1 MRNKALEAIEVLA
14 MATAIWALL
23 SLLACYAT
31 KTVADD
37 PPPRG
42 LSTSAKIVEW
52 YDADTATVDLSIR
65 CRVRLI
71 DCWAPEVRGKQKAEG
86 LKSKQAMLEVC
97 PVGSKVRLFIPA
109 TGRLQDSLTF
119 GRVLGKIWVPGE
131 DGKWVDVA
139 EEMVRSGYATKE
151 KVR

>member
-1 MRNKALEAIEVLA
+1 MKGKFREVVLLA
-14 MATAIWALL
+14 MAILIPSAISMFL
-23 SLLACYAT
+23 YRDG
-31 KTVADD
+31 VARAAD

-42 LSTSAKIVEW
+42 LSTTAEIVDF
-52 YDADTATVDLSIR
+52 YDGDTATVDLKIR
-65 CRVRLI
+65 CRIRLL
-71 DCWAPEVRGKQKAEG
+71 DCWCPEVRGEQKSQG
-86 LKSKQAMLEVC
+86 LKSKQRVLELC

-131 DGKWVDVA
+131 NGKWIDVA
-139 EEMVRSGYATKE
+139 EEMVKSGHATKE